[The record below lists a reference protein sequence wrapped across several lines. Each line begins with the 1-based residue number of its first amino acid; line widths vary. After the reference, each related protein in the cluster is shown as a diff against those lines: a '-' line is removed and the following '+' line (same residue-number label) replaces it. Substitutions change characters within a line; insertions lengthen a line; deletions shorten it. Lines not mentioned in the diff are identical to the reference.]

1 MEHSIK
7 KKERITLTDF
17 LRVRLKGT
25 LDAIGGFLN
34 RLGVL
39 PIQMTYLGLV
49 GHALGAIF
57 LAQGKM
63 TAGGLVILLLAP
75 VDALDGT
82 MARLRGESSQWGAF
96 VDSTVDRYSELF
108 VFGSLIYHFASHGE
122 VLGALFA
129 FLAASGSV
137 LVSYVRA
144 RAQSLGFD
152 IKIGLLS
159 RFERYLILI
168 PSLVF
173 NLPVYGMAIIA
184 LGAHITALQRI
195 FAMRREVHQS
205 NY

>member
-1 MEHSIK
+1 MQNTIK
-7 KKERITLTDF
+7 KKERMTLTDF
-17 LRVRLKGT
+17 MRIRLKGT

-34 RLGVL
+34 RLGIL
-39 PIQMTYLGLV
+39 PIQMTYLGLF
-49 GHALGAIF
+49 GHALGAFF
-57 LAQGKM
+57 LAQGKIM
-63 TAGGLVILLLAP
+63 TGGLIIFFLAP

-82 MARLRGESSQWGAF
+82 MARLRGEPSQWGAF

-108 VFGSLIYHFASHGE
+108 VFGALIYHFASHGNWM
-122 VLGALFA
+122 GALLA

-152 IKIGLLS
+152 IKVGLLS
-159 RFERYLILI
+159 RLERYLILV

-173 NLPVYGMAIIA
+173 NVPVYGMAFIA

-195 FAMRREVHQS
+195 FALRAAIHRK
-205 NY
+205 

>member
-1 MEHSIK
+1 VEQTIK
-7 KKERITLTDF
+7 KKERVTLTDF
-17 LRVRLKGT
+17 MRVRFKGT
-25 LDAIGGFLN
+25 FDAIGGFLN
-34 RLGVL
+34 RMGVL
-39 PIQMTYLGLV
+39 PIQMTYLGLL
-49 GHALGAIF
+49 GHAAGAFF
-57 LAQGKM
+57 LMQGKM
-63 TAGGLVILLLAP
+63 TWGGLIISLLAP

-108 VFGSLIYHFASHGE
+108 VFGALIYYFASHGD
-122 VLGALFA
+122 VMGSLMA

-152 IKIGLLS
+152 IKVGILS

-173 NLPVYGMAIIA
+173 NVPIYGMAIIA
-184 LGAHITALQRI
+184 VGAHITALQRI
-195 FAMRREVHQS
+195 FAMRTEVHRK
-205 NY
+205 

>member
-1 MEHSIK
+1 MK
-7 KKERITLTDF
+7 KKERMTLTDF
-17 LRVRLKGT
+17 ARVRLKGT

-34 RLGVL
+34 RMGVL
-39 PIQMTYLGLV
+39 PIQMTYLGLF
-49 GHALGAIF
+49 GHALGALF
-57 LAQGKM
+57 LLQGKM
-63 TAGGLVILLLAP
+63 TVGGLIIFCLAP

-108 VFGSLIYHFASHGE
+108 VFGSLIYYFASTGN
-122 VLGALFA
+122 VWGALFA

-152 IKIGLLS
+152 IKIGILS
-159 RFERYLILI
+159 RLERYLILI

-173 NLPVYGMAIIA
+173 NVPVYGMAIIA
-184 LGAHITALQRI
+184 VGAHITALQRI
-195 FAMRREVHQS
+195 FAMRREVHRKL
-205 NY
+205 

>member
-1 MEHSIK
+1 MEHSLK
-7 KKERITLTDF
+7 KKERLTLTDF
-17 LRVRLKGT
+17 ARIRLKGT

-34 RLGVL
+34 RMGIL
-39 PIQMTYLGLV
+39 PIQMTYLGLL
-49 GHALGAIF
+49 GHALGAFF
-57 LAQGKM
+57 LWQGEM
-63 TAGGLVILLLAP
+63 TMGGLVILVLAP

-82 MARLRGESSQWGAF
+82 MARLRGEPSQWGAF

-108 VFGSLIYHFASHGE
+108 VFGSLIYYFASTNN
-122 VLGALFA
+122 VWGALFA

-152 IKIGLLS
+152 IKIGILS
-159 RFERYLILI
+159 RLERYLILI

-184 LGAHITALQRI
+184 VGAHITALQRI
-195 FAMRREVHQS
+195 FAMRREVHRRQE
-205 NY
+205 

>member
-1 MEHSIK
+1 MEQSIK
-7 KKERITLTDF
+7 KKERMTLTDF
-17 LRVRLKGT
+17 ARVRLKGT

-34 RLGVL
+34 RRGVL
-39 PIQMTYLGLV
+39 PIQMTYLGLL
-49 GHALGAIF
+49 GHAVGAFF
-57 LAQGKM
+57 LMQGKM
-63 TAGGLVILLLAP
+63 TTGGLIILLLAP

-108 VFGSLIYHFASHGE
+108 VFGSLIYHFASTGNVVGA
-122 VLGALFA
+122 VLA

-152 IKIGLLS
+152 IKVGILS
-159 RFERYLILI
+159 RLERYLILI

-173 NLPVYGMAIIA
+173 NVPVYGMAIIA
-184 LGAHITALQRI
+184 IGAHITALQRI
-195 FAMRREVHQS
+195 FAMRQEVRRK
-205 NY
+205 